1 LDLFGLFLYPQL
13 NALRWGCPV
22 LQFAPQIN
30 VLQTCY
36 LVLQLVQVHRN
47 GDGDSVVHND
57 DGDDDQPRD
66 DDDVPSMDLFRLF
79 LYQVHRDGSYYGDC
93 KPHDDYDGQIRYQ
106 HQPLNRADLR
116 LHEQVD
122 LFRFLLYPHMNVLRG
137 CLVLQLAPHMNVLR
151 GCLVFQLAQVHR
163 DSDGDGDEPR

>member
-57 DGDDDQPRD
+57 DGDNHDGD
-66 DDDVPSMDLFRLF
+66 DDDVPSMDHFGLF
-79 LYQVHRDGSYYGDC
+79 LYPQMNS
-93 KPHDDYDGQIRYQ
+93 
-106 HQPLNRADLR
+106 
-116 LHEQVD
+116 
-122 LFRFLLYPHMNVLRG
+122 LLWGCLEPQLVPHMNVLRG
-137 CLVLQLAPHMNVLR
+137 CLVLQLVSHMNVLR

-163 DSDGDGDEPR
+163 DGSYGDC